1 MAIEEIIK
9 EKEFNK
15 FVDKGFVT
23 KKRMY
28 SIAKK
33 VINKKGL
40 TVRESAIFM
49 DKISDINTIT
59 RELRHKELSKQ
70 PKLKEQSK

>member
-23 KKRMY
+23 KKRMH

-33 VINKKGL
+33 VIDRRDL
-40 TVRESAIFM
+40 TARESAMFM
-49 DKISDINTIT
+49 DKIADINIII
-59 RELRHKELSKQ
+59 RELRHKKLNKQ
-70 PKLKEQSK
+70 SKLKEQSK